1 MAKDPPSLDVDNL
14 RDEFESSTEWSIRR
28 KFLLS
33 NFDSLSLDRLLCLSR
48 CLVNVA
54 VYGCSYPL
62 EVMKELS
69 ERSAGILEEVE
80 KEKAA
85 ARKEIYSA
93 SFIKASGNKNNADTH
108 NSQTENV
115 YQTKSN
121 AFYNHH
127 PLSGTRKRKG
137 KAASSKEIQF
147 VKASESLSP
156 DNQKI
161 ETRDSTEEK
170 MTMLERVDNPGDS
183 GSWVKPLLLLPDHID
198 DKAAGSVQAQDIEQ
212 LKTEVAV
219 TSKIPSKVSTAQP
232 LFSKEEYFAAWKA
245 EKDVNLIKFRKLAY
259 EVMALKNFLSLNTI
273 ERLQAAVNKVPLTIT
288 SSKNP
293 RTRSKNK
300 IKKKNNNPV
309 ICHVF
314 LNGIKIASG
323 EEYEMKNARI
333 HAYEAALQ
341 KIFMPYLRLVN
352 LDDPSSAELHASV
365 TPFSS
370 DSQRVDTLSPTLN
383 SEKVETNT
391 AKKRREDSTNNDLLN
406 LKQHFFREFKP
417 IEDFVIVEPL
427 MPDSENR
434 PTCTLERS
442 ASFNQMIV
450 EYDYLPCG
458 DGCSRCILKIEGKV
472 LADMKGVTKPE
483 AKNEAAAEGLKKLRQ
498 LCWTIKIKKV
508 VDSDFTVTKEEMLSH
523 INEQSNVIYNDNSNI
538 GNKMLRKMG
547 WSGGGVGKDGSGIS
561 EPITLT
567 SVFNRQGFG
576 LDAGNG
582 VTGEFRKRVREVIQ
596 NYAASS
602 DQEDLMFS
610 NEFSSE
616 QRKVIH
622 DISRKFK
629 LQSKS
634 RGKGQERYLCI
645 HRKRTSDQLISHIM
659 SCGGETAKYK
669 LVPPGETN

>member
-14 RDEFESSTEWSIRR
+14 RDEFESSTEWNIRR

-80 KEKAA
+80 KEKSA
-85 ARKEIYSA
+85 ARKENYSA
-93 SFIKASGNKNNADTH
+93 SFIKASDNAVAH
-108 NSQTENV
+108 NSG
-115 YQTKSN
+115 S
-121 AFYNHH
+121 
-127 PLSGTRKRKG
+127 RKRKG
-137 KAASSKEIQF
+137 KAYSSKEIQF

-156 DNQKI
+156 DNQKL
-161 ETRDSTEEK
+161 ETRDSTDNK
-170 MTMLERVDNPGDS
+170 MTVLERVDNPGGS
-183 GSWVKPLLLLPDHID
+183 GSWEEPLLLSSQVLSDHVGD
-198 DKAAGSVQAQDIEQ
+198 TAAASVPAQDIEQ
-212 LKTEVAV
+212 LKTDVAV
-219 TSKIPSKVSTAQP
+219 SSSKTSKVSNAQP

-259 EVMALKNFLSLNTI
+259 EVMALENLCYGDVDRLNS
-273 ERLQAAVNKVPLTIT
+273 AVKKVPLVIK
-288 SSKNP
+288 SIKP
-293 RTRSKNK
+293 RTGSKK
-300 IKKKNNNPV
+300 QKTKDPV

-314 LNGIKIASG
+314 LNDIKIASG
-323 EEYEMKNARI
+323 EGFGARC

-365 TPFSS
+365 TPFSP
-370 DSQRVDTLSPTLN
+370 DSQKVDTLSPTFN

-391 AKKRREDSTNNDLLN
+391 AKKRQEDSTNNEDDNLN
-406 LKQHFFREFKP
+406 YFREFKP

-427 MPDSENR
+427 MPDTENR
-434 PTCTLERS
+434 PTCTLGRS

-450 EYDYLPCG
+450 EYDYLSCDDG
-458 DGCSRCILKIEGKV
+458 DFRCILKIEGKV
-472 LADMKGVTKPE
+472 LADMKGVTKPD
-483 AKNEAAAEGLKKLRQ
+483 AKNEAAAEGLKRLRQ
-498 LCWTIKIKKV
+498 MCWTIKIKKV
-508 VDSDFTVTKEEMLSH
+508 IDSDFTVTKEEILSH
-523 INEQSNVIYNDNSNI
+523 INEQSNVIYNDNTNI

-547 WSGGGVGKDGSGIS
+547 WSGGGVGKDRSGIS
-561 EPITLT
+561 EPIMLT

-576 LDAGNG
+576 LDTGNG

-602 DQEDLMFS
+602 DQEDLLFS

-616 QRKVIH
+616 QSKVIH
-622 DISRKFK
+622 GISKELK
-629 LQSKS
+629 LKCKS

-669 LVPPGETN
+669 LVPPGENLSA